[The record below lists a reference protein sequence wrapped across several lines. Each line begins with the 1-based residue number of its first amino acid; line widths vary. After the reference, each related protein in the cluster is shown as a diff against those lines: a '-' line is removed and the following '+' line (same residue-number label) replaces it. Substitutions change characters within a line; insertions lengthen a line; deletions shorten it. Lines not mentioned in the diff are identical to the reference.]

1 MVWHFCKWGLRQKFL
16 EIKLKSSGRNGE
28 LGAYPSIEL
37 VLEVGNGADWL
48 YGKLGNI
55 NFIPSLGLP
64 KGEGNSTSLETLTNY
79 GKFRLLLS
87 L

>member
-1 MVWHFCKWGLRQKFL
+1 MGSWALIPASSLCWGLIL
-16 EIKLKSSGRNGE
+16 I
-28 LGAYPSIEL
+28 
-37 VLEVGNGADWL
+37 LEVGNGADWL